1 VLKAKVSE
9 LTARVKVLTVEN
21 ESLKAEVGM
30 YREEALNASLNQ
42 LHLRNREIPAA
53 SGDGLSSSSSAAA
66 AAASVSTTSP
76 FEDAYVRAGDGVH
89 PNRCHV
95 SIPNLHGA
103 SNLLCCSLSPDDTV
117 LATGGADADATLAR
131 ASLPSGTSYAPEGKD
146 ALASVASAS
155 AEAPCEAPV
164 TAVAFAPKCLPRTL
178 ASAGMDGSVH
188 VIQYATRRHLS
199 TTSLH
204 VASQQRVCQHGK
216 YVRTLVWKAGG
227 TLSNAS
233 SSSALL
239 ASASADGVVYLHK
252 VETNAHHE
260 FMESDDDND
269 DTRAQ
274 PMLVTCLT
282 SLHLSGA
289 IESMCFVKDTLLCYA
304 RGTPHFTV
312 LNLAGLSLAP
322 TKIHLNPSLHD
333 SHVSFCVMHAGTY
346 DDKYVVAATDTNRNF
361 VLDVSSS
368 GKIVRDFYGHANDGY
383 SQPKVAWSQSGQYV
397 MGNTTEDGSV
407 VVWDVASASIV
418 DRLSSRHTQPVRDL
432 YSSTSSNTLVT
443 TSFDKLTNLW
453 FYDESTS
460 DAIPSIHTARTTDSN
475 DMVD

>member
-30 YREEALNASLNQ
+30 YREEALSASLNQ

-53 SGDGLSSSSSAAA
+53 GGDTLSSSSAAA
-66 AAASVSTTSP
+66 AVSTSSSSSP

-95 SIPNLHGA
+95 SIPNAHGA

-117 LATGGADADATLAR
+117 LATGGADATVRLCLWGSAYDVQ
-131 ASLPSGTSYAPEGKD
+131 EGKD
-146 ALASVASAS
+146 ALASVSSA
-155 AEAPCEAPV
+155 AAAAPCEAPV

-188 VIQYATRRHLS
+188 VIQYATRRQMS

-227 TLSNAS
+227 ALSYAS

-252 VETNAHHE
+252 IETNAQHE

-274 PMLVTCLT
+274 PMLVTRLT

-312 LNLAGLSLAP
+312 LNLSDVTLAP

-346 DDKYVVAATDTNRNF
+346 DHKYVVAATDTNRNF
-361 VLDVSSS
+361 VLDVSTS
-368 GKIVRDFYGHANDGY
+368 GKIVRDFYGHANDEF

-460 DAIPSIHTARTTDSN
+460 DAIPSIGTARTTDSN